1 MNSNASDDE
10 RSEGSPLSVETKKL
24 TLMAV
29 LAAVYAIGSFLPG
42 FPLLGVPGSKIDIVR
57 SLEMAYGFILGPVY
71 GPMTAFLGAVVG
83 KLMTG
88 GGFGMYFTP
97 LALVSSFT
105 AACLMRRELLRVRGW
120 MLSAG
125 VLSALIGGW
134 YILPAGRVV
143 PLYPVLHFA
152 ALGIVILLGGRI
164 TEYLRSDDRRRLSIG
179 VALSSYSSTMA
190 GHMLGNLI
198 FILLLSPSPLFF
210 MGILP
215 VSAAERLVLT
225 ALSTAIA
232 TPLILIM
239 RNVYPELMEGDTR
252 R

>member
-1 MNSNASDDE
+1 MSAISSDDE
-10 RSEGSPLSVETKKL
+10 RRRGSPWSVETKKL

-29 LAAVYAIGSFLPG
+29 LAAVYALGSFLPG

-71 GPMTAFLGAVVG
+71 GPITAFLGAVVG

-105 AACLMRRELLRVRGW
+105 AACLMRKELLRVRGW

-125 VLSALIGGW
+125 VLSALIVGW
-134 YILPAGRVV
+134 YILPTGRVV

-152 ALGIVILLGGRI
+152 ALVIVVLLGGRI
-164 TEYLRSDDRRRLSIG
+164 AEYLRSDDRGKLSIG

-198 FILLLSPSPLFF
+198 FIVLLSPSPLFF

-215 VSAAERLVLT
+215 VSAAERVVLT
-225 ALSTAIA
+225 ALSTVVA
-232 TPLILIM
+232 TPLILIL
-239 RNVYPELMEGDTR
+239 RSAYPELMEN
-252 R
+252 